1 MESIPMPDL
10 TGSSSK
16 ISNREIDKI
25 PLNID
30 EIEMKTQVNAI
41 LHKWQQ
47 GLNEKK
53 NLLFLLTTLD
63 EVWPCE
69 NLGIPSMQ
77 KLVNDRA
84 SVRTYYKKAMM
95 SCHPDKNG
103 NKDAKTKYI
112 SISVYQILNKT
123 NYQYNGKLY

>member
-1 MESIPMPDL
+1 MPDL

-103 NKDAKTKYI
+103 NKDAKTKYMA
-112 SISVYQILNKT
+112 SRDYQNLKEAKS
-123 NYQYNGKLY
+123 QCNG

>member
-10 TGSSSK
+10 TGASSSSK
-16 ISNREIDKI
+16 VSNREIDKI
-25 PLNID
+25 PSNID
-30 EIEMKTQVNAI
+30 EIEMKTQVNSI

-112 SISVYQILNKT
+112 ASCIYQILNEA
-123 NYQYNGKLY
+123 NSQYTG

>member
-1 MESIPMPDL
+1 MPDL
-10 TGSSSK
+10 TGSSSAK
-16 ISNREIDKI
+16 VSNREIDKI
-25 PLNID
+25 PTNID
-30 EIEMKTQVNAI
+30 EIEMKTQVNKVLA
-41 LHKWQQ
+41 KWQQ

-95 SCHPDKNG
+95 SCHPDKNA
-103 NKDAKTKYI
+103 NKDQKTKYI
-112 SISVYQILNKT
+112 ASCVYQILNEANT
-123 NYQYNGKLY
+123 QYSG